1 MKNTFRII
9 SIVFLALLC
18 MSSYAQKTPNHPL
31 PQQPDTLRILGIG
44 NSFTDDGMMYL
55 PDLLEAAG
63 IHNVVL
69 GRLYIGGC
77 SLERHCNEYEK
88 NSSAYKYYKST
99 DNKWVTVSEQA
110 SLVYGIED
118 EDWDIVVTQQSS
130 PKSGSY
136 DTFQPWLNR
145 LMEIVRWHCG
155 NAGACFAWQQTWA
168 YAKNSDHN
176 AFPRYEKDQMLMY
189 NSIMS
194 ATKILLADTSIEIV
208 IPTGTAVQN
217 MRNTEFCDAQE
228 LTRDGYHLSFGAGRY
243 LAACT
248 WFQTLVAPCLKTTL
262 AGNTCILE
270 GKTRKDKDGKKEN
283 LQISPELAKACQE
296 AARRACIR
304 PLEVW
309 K

>member
-1 MKNTFRII
+1 MKNTLRIFAVISLIII
-9 SIVFLALLC
+9 STSAL
-18 MSSYAQKTPNHPL
+18 AQKTPNHPL

-63 IHNVVL
+63 IHNVIL

-88 NSSAYKYYKST
+88 SSNAYKYYKST
-99 DNKWVTVSEQA
+99 DNEWVTVTDQA
-110 SLVYGIED
+110 SLVYGITD
-118 EDWDIVVTQQSS
+118 ENWDIVVTQQSS

-136 DTFQPWLNR
+136 NTFQPWLDK
-145 LMEIVRWHCG
+145 LIEIVRWHCT

-168 YAKNSDHN
+168 YSTTSDHK
-176 AFPRYEKDQMLMY
+176 AFPRYENNQLLMY
-189 NSIMS
+189 ESIMS
-194 ATKILLADTSIEIV
+194 ATEKLLEDTSIEII

-217 MRNTEFCDAQE
+217 MRNTEFCDPQE
-228 LTRDGYHLSFGAGRY
+228 LTRDGYHLSFSAGRY

-262 AGNTCILE
+262 AGNPCTLQ
-270 GKTRKDKDGKKEN
+270 GKKHE
-283 LQISPELAKACQE
+283 ITPELAKACQD